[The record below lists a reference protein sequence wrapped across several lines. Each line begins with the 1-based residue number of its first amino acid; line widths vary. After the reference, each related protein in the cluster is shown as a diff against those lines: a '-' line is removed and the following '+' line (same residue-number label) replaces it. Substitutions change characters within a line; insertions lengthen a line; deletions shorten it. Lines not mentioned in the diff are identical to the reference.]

1 MTDLSELVV
10 KIKADASGLDREMKR
25 ATSSVSGASGQMS
38 TAIAGLGRQ
47 FSALV
52 PVISVAS
59 FAAFAKSAFQA
70 ADRLN
75 DLSARTGVAAST
87 LSALNIPLLQ
97 GGSSAE
103 EFASSVTRMN
113 NAIGEASKG
122 QSQALI
128 DTFNKLGLSIA
139 ELMKLTPEQ
148 QFFEI
153 ARALNSI
160 QNQAEFTN
168 TGMEIFGRS
177 FATLAPLI
185 RESNGNLADFVE
197 QQKKTGNALTEEQL
211 AKIDEWGDSWT
222 SAVERAKIAM
232 ADALPIIQLY
242 ADGVAGVIDLLKAPA
257 FGAGALGSAIG
268 QTISGNTNPNIS
280 TQRPNVLS
288 MADAQAR
295 LSAGLGSRST
305 NPNAPA
311 KGQKDA
317 LAEYNKQ
324 LQRNLQLSS
333 LTDRQ
338 QVALKARF
346 DTLDA
351 AAANGVK
358 ISEQAIAANQR
369 LAVQAYDAKKALD
382 AQADATKKAED
393 AAKQLYT
400 ELVNKLAGGLTDA
413 AFSAGSAGDAFKRM
427 AESIARSV
435 FERSIAQPASEAII
449 GAIDG
454 MGVGSFLKDLLPSF
468 DVGTPYVPQDMVAM
482 IHKGERVVPANQNN
496 PAGLSAL
503 GGGGAVTVN
512 QYFQSGVTRSEL
524 QGILPEVAKAA
535 HDAVFASVQRGG
547 SAAKIMGVR

>member
-38 TAIAGLGRQ
+38 TALSGLGRQ
-47 FSALV
+47 FAALV

-75 DLSARTGVAAST
+75 DLSARTGIAAST